1 MTNQTTQTTN
11 VTTTKA
17 TATNTTTVAT
27 TTTKKAT
34 TTYAPAKLPRKPY
47 EVKKGLPSHIA
58 LAIMKF
64 RREYESEG
72 IKDFDEHR
80 LYPTIQSTI
89 DELRDN
95 GYIVAFKVIG
105 NGAGYNNYCID
116 VSTKERTG
124 DVLFVAHYDTVDR
137 DVPAVRRAWNKVTQ
151 KYEPIVAD
159 DTAPQRLEKHVS
171 VDGNVAY
178 LDMTKEANKGVGCLG
193 ADDGAGLAVMLYLLR
208 KGVLGGYCFTT
219 GEECGGIGAEQ
230 VLKQAEPFLKYYKV
244 SVEIDRRGESEII
257 ATQSAGECASVEF
270 TDWLCKEL
278 DMGHKTSHLG
288 SYTDVATFAE
298 VIPENVNIA
307 AGYINA
313 HSTNEELNLEYIDQ
327 LAEKLAQVDWSK
339 APIKRKEGDFGY
351 KNKYSY
357 GAYYD
362 PDFGYGYST
371 AKRTHSKTKVAD
383 TYYDEL
389 EDIAKIALQDKDF
402 LEYLLSVGVNSY
414 RELDDASEDY
424 FGYPWDDVKIFFSS
438 PMTFLG
444 M

>member
-17 TATNTTTVAT
+17 TATNTTVAP
-27 TTTKKAT
+27 TTTKKST

-47 EVKKGLPSHIA
+47 EVKKGLPSHVA
-58 LAIMKF
+58 LSIMKY

-72 IKDFDEHR
+72 IKGFDEHR

-89 DELRDN
+89 DELRDK

-116 VSTKERTG
+116 VSTKEHTG

-137 DVPAVRRAWNKVTQ
+137 DVPTVRRAWNQVTQ
-151 KYEPIVAD
+151 KYESVVDVAE
-159 DTAPQRLEKHVS
+159 PQRLEKHVS

-219 GEECGGIGAEQ
+219 GEECGGIGAKQ
-230 VLKQAEPFLKYYKV
+230 VLKQAEPFLKYYKI

-257 ATQSAGECASVEF
+257 ATQSDGECASIEF

-278 DMGHKTSHLG
+278 GMGHTTSHLG

-307 AGYINA
+307 AGYINS

-351 KNKYSY
+351 KNKYAY

-362 PDFGYGYST
+362 SDFWYGYST
-371 AKRTHSKTKVAD
+371 TKRTHSETKGAD

-389 EDIAKIALQDKDF
+389 EHIAKIALQDKDF
-402 LEYLLSVGVNSY
+402 LEYLLSVGVGSY
-414 RELDDASEDY
+414 KELDEASENY
-424 FGYPWDDVKIFFSS
+424 YGYSWDDVKTFFSS

>member
-11 VTTTKA
+11 VTTT
-17 TATNTTTVAT
+17 NTTTVAPT
-27 TTTKKAT
+27 KTKKLT

-72 IKDFDEHR
+72 IKGFDEHQ
-80 LYPTIQSTI
+80 LYPTLQSTI
-89 DELRDN
+89 EELREK
-95 GYIVAFKVIG
+95 GYTVAFKVVG

-116 VSTKERTG
+116 VSTTERTG

-137 DVPAVRRAWNKVTQ
+137 DVPTVRKAWNKITQ
-151 KYEPIVAD
+151 KYEAVEAD
-159 DTAPQRLEKHVS
+159 ITAPQRVEKHVS

-178 LDMTKEANKGVGCLG
+178 LDMTNEANKGVGCLG

-230 VLKQAEPFLKYYKV
+230 VLKQAEPFLKYYKI

-257 ATQSAGECASVEF
+257 ATQSAGECASIEF

-278 DMGHKTSHLG
+278 GMGHKTSHLG

-351 KNKYSY
+351 KNTYAYSD
-357 GAYYD
+357 YYD

-371 AKRTHSKTKVAD
+371 TKRTLSKTKGAD

-389 EDIAKIALQDKDF
+389 EHIAKIALQDKDF
-402 LEYLLSVGVNSY
+402 LEYLLSTGVNSY
-414 RELDDASEDY
+414 KELDEASEY
-424 FGYPWDDVKIFFSS
+424 YYGYPWDDVKTIFSS
-438 PMTFLG
+438 PITFLG